1 MLLITGTFRV
11 SPDKL
16 EEARPA
22 MRRMIEGSRAEDGC
36 ITYGYADDILEPG
49 LIHVTELWTDRAAL
63 EKHFT
68 APHLAE
74 WRKALDQ
81 NKILLRELIDLDTSY
96 GTDEDDLEEEDG
108 DIANKI

>member
-74 WRKALDQ
+74 WRKAG
-81 NKILLRELIDLDTSY
+81 RELGLH
-96 GTDEDDLEEEDG
+96 DG
-108 DIANKI
+108 KLQICDPVTLSPL